1 MIAQVVTLPVKE
13 VMSSQHRPVIPAFM
27 LVSGLLCNCVK
38 DIYIFDYLVHVY
50 LLQYSVKV
58 CIKSYFILR
67 YVLSK
72 DYCNRVLKIEF
83 FLDI

>member
-50 LLQYSVKV
+50 LLQYNKIQLCKSLYQIIFYTTV
-58 CIKSYFILR
+58 CPL
-67 YVLSK
+67 
-72 DYCNRVLKIEF
+72 
-83 FLDI
+83 